1 MRRHDARLVY
11 PHERYHLV
19 LQNSEGN
26 DEFYGLDELESKKLK
41 IFQAKYG
48 CRHCFHILPDSARL
62 NLNKFSWNGESQCFE
77 IDEKNKVSVQL
88 NKLEETIVEYQ
99 IDVQFY

>member
-1 MRRHDARLVY
+1 MRRHDAKLVY
-11 PHERYHLV
+11 PPERYQLV
-19 LQNSEGN
+19 LQNPNGN

-62 NLNKFSWNGESQCFE
+62 NLNKFVWDEQSQSFQ
-77 IDEKNKVSVQL
+77 IDTKNKVSVQL
-88 NKLEETIVEYQ
+88 NTLEGTIVEYQ
-99 IDVQFY
+99 NDVQFY